1 MGTQSTERRCGR
13 CQQPFATDPDL
24 FFQSDW
30 GLCPACTD
38 ILLPRPAERPAPAP
52 PKG

>member
-1 MGTQSTERRCGR
+1 MGTQPFEPNNPKPGQTPVQRHCGR
-13 CQQPFATDPDL
+13 CQKAFDSDPSL

-38 ILLPRPAERPAPAP
+38 ILL
-52 PKG
+52 G